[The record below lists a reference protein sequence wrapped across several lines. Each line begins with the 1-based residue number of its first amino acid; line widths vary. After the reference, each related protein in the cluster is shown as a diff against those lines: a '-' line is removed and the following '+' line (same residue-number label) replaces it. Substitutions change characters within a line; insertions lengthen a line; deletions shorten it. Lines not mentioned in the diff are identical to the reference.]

1 MKFFI
6 WINLIIQPVVFI
18 ILMIGGFVN
27 GEYIYCIL
35 SGYPLGTFFV
45 FFNKFTESKKPW
57 LYDPKTTFA
66 IGGAGVLREISH
78 VINSDEKDSDIYKLK
93 RIKDKIDELGENFYP
108 ELAHLL
114 DGSDVEIG
122 DARNKISESETVDEI
137 K

>member
-18 ILMIGGFVN
+18 ILMIVGCAN
-27 GEYIYCIL
+27 DEYIYCIL
-35 SGYPLGTFFV
+35 SVYPLGTFFV
-45 FFNKFTESKKPW
+45 FFNKFTESKKSW
-57 LYDPKTTFA
+57 DPKTTFA

-78 VINSDEKDSDIYKLK
+78 VINSDERDTSDTYKLK
-93 RIKDKIDELGENFYP
+93 RIKDKIDELGEIFYP

-114 DGSDVEIG
+114 DGPDIEIS
-122 DARNKISESETVDEI
+122 DARNKIPESETVDEI